1 MAKGKLGAPSAEP
14 PFLTLNLPTQHSPAR
29 ASAGPAPAVR
39 HQHKHPVR
47 DKGRLRPSH
56 HFNNRSGA
64 LGCPSGSCSV
74 LKGNKN
80 HRAGLEIVLQET
92 TTTKGWRGG
101 GSLCPTTHPP
111 LTPSFSF
118 PHGKGSFV
126 LPTDHKPKQETT
138 GFLQQKGRSL
148 SADGNDSANGAEL
161 PFQRLKQH

>member
-1 MAKGKLGAPSAEP
+1 MSSKGIKITGLAWKL
-14 PFLTLNLPTQHSPAR
+14 FYKKQ
-29 ASAGPAPAVR
+29 
-39 HQHKHPVR
+39 
-47 DKGRLRPSH
+47 
-56 HFNNRSGA
+56 
-64 LGCPSGSCSV
+64 
-74 LKGNKN
+74 
-80 HRAGLEIVLQET
+80 LQQ
-92 TTTKGWRGG
+92 KAGG
-101 GSLCPTTHPP
+101 GEVLSALQHTPP